1 MFPYSIHTS
10 GNLPFGTLCQAW
22 QLTCASSSQ
31 QRRKGSSLQHCL
43 SPAPNAASHTTQ
55 FTGTAAPRGGRKS
68 RQTPWQIPTAC
79 KSALHFSNMHM
90 TPCKSLLAPQWPS
103 AQPCLH
109 KGWGLSQLPASGT
122 SHDFLPCSHIRPNK
136 SYPNCI
142 WKNNWDEIADNH
154 KGVFQVLR
162 TSQSG
167 FLWLQQIQSKQRSP
181 HDWHWGKTSDLL
193 YMISHSADFTWGSS
207 APCRGRQLL
216 QWWQPCVTQILKS
229 ASHNQ

>member
-1 MFPYSIHTS
+1 M
-10 GNLPFGTLCQAW
+10 LPATPP
-22 QLTCASSSQ
+22 SSQ
-31 QRRKGSSLQHCL
+31 GQQLPEEAGNQDRPPGRYPLPASLLYTFQICTWLHVRACWHHSDPQH
-43 SPAPNAASHTTQ
+43 SPACTRAE
-55 FTGTAAPRGGRKS
+55 
-68 RQTPWQIPTAC
+68 
-79 KSALHFSNMHM
+79 
-90 TPCKSLLAPQWPS
+90 
-103 AQPCLH
+103 
-109 KGWGLSQLPASGT
+109 ASGT

-193 YMISHSADFTWGSS
+193 SMISHSADFTWGSS
-207 APCRGRQLL
+207 ASCRGRQLL